1 VLNLIAG
8 YAKLFGNHFE
18 WKPRLITT
26 GEIIALSTLFPA
38 LTPFG
43 SRELFQFSVQLFYDP
58 TPLVLVLNNRRI
70 NRTWGAIGD
79 HPCNV
84 AVCGD
89 HLEKL
94 HFKRYFL
101 EFNRK
106 AVSELFVSPF
116 DLLQMNIA
124 LLFAKADQAIL
135 LQGRH
140 KELSKSIN
148 KLEIFRSRL
157 PAIKQHRL
165 CLNPFLFISWL
176 AHFSEM
182 IVLCVTIIVGRVY
195 TKINRV
201 VIGLISVYH
210 MNNANTFD

>member
-1 VLNLIAG
+1 M
-8 YAKLFGNHFE
+8 
-18 WKPRLITT
+18 
-26 GEIIALSTLFPA
+26 IALSTLFPA

-58 TPLVLVLNNRRI
+58 TPLVLVLNNRCI

-79 HPCNV
+79 HPFNV

-89 HLEKL
+89 YLEKL

-101 EFNRK
+101 EFNRN

-135 LQGRH
+135 FQGRH
-140 KELSKSIN
+140 KELSKSMN
-148 KLEIFRSRL
+148 KLEIFRSCL

-165 CLNPFLFISWL
+165 CLNPFLFIGL
-176 AHFSEM
+176 LEHCSEM
-182 IVLCVTIIVGRVY
+182 IVLCFTIIVGRVY
-195 TKINRV
+195 TKINRI
-201 VIGLISVYH
+201 VIGLISVYQI
-210 MNNANTFD
+210 NNANTFD